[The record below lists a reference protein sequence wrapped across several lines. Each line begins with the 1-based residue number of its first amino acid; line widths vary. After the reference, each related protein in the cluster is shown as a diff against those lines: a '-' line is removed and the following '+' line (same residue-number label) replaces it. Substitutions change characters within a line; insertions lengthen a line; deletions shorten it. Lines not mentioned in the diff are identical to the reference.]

1 MTGIL
6 LIGASGL
13 VGSHIIAQAENRQ
26 LGVLVRR
33 PIDGQSPN
41 IREYLCDDG
50 NDWPKRI
57 AAIKPQQLVCCIGTT
72 MKKAGG
78 QVAFRA
84 VDQHL
89 VLACAQH
96 AARSGARHMIVLTSV
111 GASDR
116 VDNIYLNAKGVVERE
131 LGKMGF
137 DRLDIIRPGLL
148 LGQRTESRA
157 AEAVGQALAPIFNPM
172 LMGPFRKFRAI
183 PAATVAR
190 SIWRLTGI
198 SESGQFI
205 HENEAINALA
215 G

>member
-1 MTGIL
+1 MSGIL

-13 VGSHIIAQAENRQ
+13 VGSHIITQSGDRQ
-26 LGVLVRR
+26 LGLLVRR
-33 PIDGQSPN
+33 PMDGLSRN
-41 IREYLCDDG
+41 IREYLCEDS

-57 AAIKPQQLVCCIGTT
+57 TAIKPQQLVCCIGTT

-78 QVAFRA
+78 QVEFRA

-89 VLACAQH
+89 VLACAQY
-96 AARSGARHMIVLTSV
+96 AARAGTRHLIVLTSV

-131 LGKMGF
+131 LGIMGF

-148 LGQRTESRA
+148 LGARTESRA
-157 AEAVGQALAPIFNPM
+157 AEAIGQALAPIFNPM
-172 LMGPFRKFRAI
+172 LIGPFRKFRAI
-183 PAATVAR
+183 PAVTVAR
-190 SIWRLTGI
+190 AIWALTGI
-198 SESGQFI
+198 SESGRFI
-205 HENEAINALA
+205 HENDGINALA